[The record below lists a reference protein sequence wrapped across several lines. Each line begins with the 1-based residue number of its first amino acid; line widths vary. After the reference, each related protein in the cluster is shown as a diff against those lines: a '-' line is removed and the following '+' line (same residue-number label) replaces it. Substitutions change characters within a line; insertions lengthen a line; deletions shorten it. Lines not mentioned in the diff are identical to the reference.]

1 MFIRIVKSRLFNL
14 PMNLHKTSVV
24 FERARTS
31 QRII

>member
-1 MFIRIVKSRLFNL
+1 
-14 PMNLHKTSVV
+14 MNLHKTSVV